1 LDRKKVLLFAM
12 TGFGNNAFN
21 VLSRMRSIDLMS
33 VFIPR
38 RNSLPFPYYEC
49 VALYDVVSRHKE
61 VQLFED
67 IPLRAEA
74 TYRIIKGLFP
84 DLIVVSSF
92 NQILP
97 REIISI
103 PRLGV
108 INLHPSLLPKYR
120 GPTPTAWVLM
130 NGEKETGVTVHFIED
145 ERIDSGRIITQG
157 RLEIVP
163 SDTDGT
169 LRCKLA
175 IQSEEVLAEAIQLVI
190 CKDREMFPEQNES
203 EASYYPKRTIAD
215 SKIDLQEPFEKIRN
229 RIRAATPYPGA
240 YLKHKGFEY
249 LVLGA
254 ALLPRNASW
263 SRSVE
268 PANGLANRLCLPTA
282 DGIIK
287 LDVRR
292 KMGHG

>member
-1 LDRKKVLLFAM
+1 MDRKKVLLFAM

-21 VLSRMRSIDLMS
+21 VLSRMRSIDLMG
-33 VFIPR
+33 VFMPR
-38 RNSLPFPYYEC
+38 RNSFPFPYYEC
-49 VALYDVVSRHKE
+49 VALQDIVSRHKE

-74 TYRIIKGLFP
+74 TYKIIKGLLP
-84 DLIVVSSF
+84 DLMVVSTF
-92 NQILP
+92 NQIFP
-97 REIISI
+97 QEVISI

-120 GPTPTAWVLM
+120 GPTPTAWVLI
-130 NGEKETGVTVHFIED
+130 NGEKETGVTAHFIED

-157 RLEIVP
+157 RLKIVP

-169 LRCKLA
+169 LRCRLA
-175 IQSEEVLAEAIQLVI
+175 IQSEEVLAEAIQLVM
-190 CKDREMFPEQNES
+190 CRDREMFPEQDES
-203 EASYYPKRTIAD
+203 KASCYPKRTIKD
-215 SKIDLQEPFEKIRN
+215 GEIDLQEPFEKIRN
-229 RIRAATPYPGA
+229 RIKAVTPYPGA

-249 LVLGA
+249 LVLEA
-254 ALLPRNASW
+254 ALLPGNTSW
-263 SRSVE
+263 GRSVE
-268 PANGLANRLCLPTA
+268 PTNGMANRLHLPTA
-282 DGIIK
+282 DGIIR

>member
-21 VLSRMRSIDLMS
+21 VLSRMRSIELIS
-33 VFIPR
+33 VFVPR
-38 RNSLPFPYYEC
+38 RHRFPFPYYEC
-49 VALYDVVSRHKE
+49 VALHDVVSRHKE

-67 IPLRAEA
+67 ISLRAEA
-74 TYRIIKGLFP
+74 TYRIIKRLSP
-84 DLIVVSSF
+84 DLMVVSTF

-97 REIISI
+97 QEIIPI

-120 GPTPTAWVLM
+120 GSTPTAWVLM
-130 NGEKETGVTVHFIED
+130 KGEKETGVTVHFIED
-145 ERIDSGRIITQG
+145 ERIDSGRIITQR
-157 RLEIVP
+157 RLKIVP

-175 IQSEEVLAEAIQLVI
+175 VQSEEVLAEAIQLVM
-190 CKDREMFPEQNES
+190 CRDREMFPEQDES

-215 SKIDLQEPFEKIRN
+215 CGINLEEPFGKIQN
-229 RIRAATPYPGA
+229 RIKAATPYPGA

-254 ALLPRNASW
+254 TLLPRDASLN
-263 SRSVE
+263 RSVE
-268 PANGLANRLCLPTA
+268 PANGLANRLYLPTA
-282 DGIIK
+282 DGMIQ

-292 KMGHG
+292 KMGHK